1 LDAEGYAVAA
11 SLMFVFALL
20 VALVARAAL
29 QYRRTGKQDQIIWGS
44 GLALAA
50 AAMAVETIVYWG
62 VAPGPFLPAYVFL
75 SAAIVGVL
83 SLGATRVLGRPRLET
98 AYRVYTLGSC
108 GAVAALCAVTPLP
121 DSMVTNGVITGNP
134 PLDLLVVSTLVTGPA
149 TVLLLTA
156 SYLSLR
162 RTWRW
167 HTVLM
172 IAGALILGAGG
183 VLYIATFPVALYYA
197 EFIGVLLLFLG
208 LVSLPT
214 GHAAPRPVGAS
225 PAP

>member
-1 LDAEGYAVAA
+1 MDAETYAIAA
-11 SLMFVFALL
+11 SLWFVFGLL
-20 VALVARAAL
+20 VVLVLRSAVQFARTRA
-29 QYRRTGKQDQIIWGS
+29 KDQIIWGS
-44 GLALAA
+44 GLGLAA
-50 AAMAVETIVYWG
+50 AAMAIEAIVYLR
-62 VAPGPFLPAYVFL
+62 VPPAPYLPSYVFL

-83 SLGATRVLGRPRLET
+83 SLGATRVLHSPRLET
-98 AYRVYTLGSC
+98 GYRVWTIGTC
-108 GAVAALCAVTPLP
+108 GLVAALSAITPLP
-121 DSMVTNGVITGNP
+121 SNTVVGGVISGNP
-134 PLDLLVVSTLVTGPA
+134 PLSLILVSTLVTAPA
-149 TVLLLTA
+149 TVLLLSA

-197 EFIGVLLLFLG
+197 EFVGVLLLFLG

-214 GHAAPRPVGAS
+214 SAPSPRPSGVAV
-225 PAP
+225 AP